1 LEENWRE
8 KLEKAPLSRIM
19 EVAYENQVLIPAFNV
34 AYLPMV
40 EAIMEAL
47 RETETFALLEVSR
60 PDITRFGAKSFQA
73 VKEEYERFGDLAFS
87 RLHQDHVPV
96 IDEEGE
102 KVDWKSLIE
111 EALSLGYHSVMID
124 GSRLPLDENI
134 RVTRETVMIS
144 HRRGVCVEGEL
155 GSVLGHEKGP
165 LPPYEELFQS
175 GQGFTSPEDAQRFV
189 QETGVDWLSV
199 AIGNIH
205 GAITGAAKDQK
216 KVEARLNIQHL
227 QQIARV
233 TGIPLVLHGGSGI
246 KREYVLEAIKNGIT
260 KINIGTEIRQA
271 YERGLGENSN
281 IEEAQKETKEKVK
294 ELITSYYE
302 IEGSV
307 HILSKKL

>member
-134 RVTRETVMIS
+134 RVTRETVIIS